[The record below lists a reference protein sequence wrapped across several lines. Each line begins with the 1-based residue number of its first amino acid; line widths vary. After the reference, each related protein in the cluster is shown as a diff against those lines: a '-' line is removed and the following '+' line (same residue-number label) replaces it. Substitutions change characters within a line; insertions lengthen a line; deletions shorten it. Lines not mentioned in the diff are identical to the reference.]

1 MHLMPMSLTAV
12 TSLAYAEL
20 YLVSAHIIRRFD
32 MRLHDVIRDR
42 DVDTVRDAFIGLPSM
57 ESKGV
62 RVQIVHKRK

>member
-1 MHLMPMSLTAV
+1 MHIMSISLTIL

-32 MRLHDVIRDR
+32 MRLHDVIRER
-42 DVDTVRDAFIGLPSM
+42 DVDTVRDAFIGFPSK

-62 RVQIVHKRK
+62 RIEIVEKRK

>member
-1 MHLMPMSLTAV
+1 MSLTTL

-20 YLVSAHIIRRFD
+20 YLVSAQIIRRFD
-32 MRLHDVIRDR
+32 MRLYDVIRER

-62 RVQIVHKRK
+62 RVEIIHKRS